1 MAINLCRFDP
11 KRFVPLIRQVYK
23 EHPELAKGK
32 GKDMAGLSQA
42 LSTTTDLGQV
52 VFDAQANEA
61 ARQNNAE
68 QVAKAEAEPTKG
80 GNVAKL
86 TELSGEEKSE
96 KADEFTMVKFE
107 AADPMIFVATQLA
120 LDWEREGD
128 KGKKSPLLDKEVG
141 KVGISNKAH
150 PKTVNLIQVLYVKNT
165 GNAIM

>member
-61 ARQNNAE
+61 AR
-68 QVAKAEAEPTKG
+68 
-80 GNVAKL
+80 
-86 TELSGEEKSE
+86 
-96 KADEFTMVKFE
+96 
-107 AADPMIFVATQLA
+107 
-120 LDWEREGD
+120 
-128 KGKKSPLLDKEVG
+128 
-141 KVGISNKAH
+141 
-150 PKTVNLIQVLYVKNT
+150 
-165 GNAIM
+165 